1 VPQHGQRPVRDH
13 LLPVRRELLQRE
25 LLRARHAVLLDRPRR
40 RGLPSHLR
48 ELSGQMHLLL
58 LLARLTL
65 SFVLGAAAIGKF
77 ADLPGARS
85 SLEGFGLPKALARP
99 LGLALPLA
107 EAAIALA
114 LLPLASAWLG
124 ALAALALIGAMLAV
138 VSVNLAQGR
147 RPQCHCFGQIHS
159 EPIGWRTVGFNLALA
174 GLAAFI
180 GWRGRQ
186 DAGASLV
193 SWTADL
199 SGAQAAALIAGAL
212 GLILLAGVAM
222 LAWQMVRQQG
232 RLLLRLEA
240 IEALLGGPAPAADAP
255 PPATGLHPDTPAP
268 AFRLA
273 GLAGDEVDLATLTQ
287 AGKPIFL
294 VFANPQCGPC
304 QALAPEV
311 GAWQGRDGPA
321 SVVVISEGTRAENE
335 RSAREHG
342 LGMVLLQEGR
352 EVADAYQAWGT
363 PAAVVVSPDG
373 LIASYVAS
381 GSDAIRNLYAMLDP
395 QGAEAAPAFHIEPSR
410 RAGAPAPAPA
420 PAGLQIGDAPPLI
433 ELFALDG
440 EPTAVTA
447 LNGRPTLVL
456 FWNPSCG
463 YCKSMEADLKRWDA
477 EREAPAP
484 ELLLVSSGT
493 PEENRALGLKGLV
506 LADAGFQVGSM
517 FGANGTPMAV
527 LLDGSGRVGS
537 KTAAGA
543 DAVFSLAAAGLI

>member
-1 VPQHGQRPVRDH
+1 
-13 LLPVRRELLQRE
+13 
-25 LLRARHAVLLDRPRR
+25 
-40 RGLPSHLR
+40 
-48 ELSGQMHLLL
+48 MHILL
-58 LLARLTL
+58 LLARLSL
-65 SFVLGAAAIGKF
+65 SLVLGAAAIGKF
-77 ADLPGARS
+77 ADLPGARR
-85 SLEGFGLPKALARP
+85 SLEDFGLPKALARP
-99 LGLALPLA
+99 LGLALPVA

-114 LLPLASAWLG
+114 LLRLASAWLG
-124 ALAALALIGAMLAV
+124 ALAALVLIGAMLTA

-159 EPIGWRTVGFNLALA
+159 APIGWRTVGFNLVLA

-180 GWRGRQ
+180 AWRGRQ
-186 DAGASLV
+186 DPGASLV
-193 SWTADL
+193 SWMADL
-199 SGAQAAALIAGAL
+199 KGAQAAALIAAAL
-212 GLILLAGVAM
+212 GLILLGGVAM
-222 LAWQMVRQQG
+222 LTWQVVRQQG

-240 IEALLGGPAPAADAP
+240 IEALLGGPAPAADTA

-268 AFRLA
+268 DFRLA
-273 GLAGDEVDLATLTQ
+273 SLGGEEVDLATLTQ
-287 AGKPIFL
+287 AGKPIFM

-321 SVVVISEGTRAENE
+321 NVVVISEGARAENE
-335 RSAREHG
+335 RSAKEHG
-342 LGMVLLQEGR
+342 LGAVLLQEAR

-381 GSDAIRNLYAMLDP
+381 GSEAIQDLYAMLDP
-395 QGAEAAPAFHIEPSR
+395 QGVQAPPAFHVEPSR
-410 RAGAPAPAPA
+410 RAGAPA

-433 ELFALDG
+433 ELPSLDG

-447 LNGRPTLVL
+447 VNGRPTLVL
-456 FWNPSCG
+456 FWNPACG
-463 YCKSMEADLKRWDA
+463 YCQSMAADLKRWDA
-477 EREAPAP
+477 ERQDPAP

-506 LADAGFQVGSM
+506 LADAGFQVGSV

-527 LLDGSGRVGS
+527 LLDASGRVGS

-543 DAVFSLAAAGLI
+543 DAVFALAAAGLI